1 MVTWHIIRRSLRRL
15 HHLRDSDPVPG
26 ELRGWSYDSPPVKPR
41 AYLGLGVS
49 EVAYGASCGWRS
61 LWLRRRGK
69 AQEPTQSMEAGAVLH
84 EAFHRAARDVRLW
97 LARGLPSWLVASRL
111 VSDTHRRLP
120 RGWPPWAYNVYRLLV
135 TAWAGEAAG
144 QGLYYG
150 GDGLGSGPWLS
161 EYMVDGSPLGLSRSL
176 RVDGLAEAGV
186 VVEVK
191 LGRSSWWH
199 KLSLAGYALAME
211 SFFEAPIDYG
221 VVVAVS
227 IPGRQPRVHVDP
239 VYVSADLR
247 EEFLRARDDAVE
259 ALLSDSEPEDRCGGV
274 KA

>member
-97 LARGLPSWLVASRL
+97 LARGVW
-111 VSDTHRRLP
+111 
-120 RGWPPWAYNVYRLLV
+120 
-135 TAWAGEAAG
+135 G
-144 QGLYYG
+144 Q
-150 GDGLGSGPWLS
+150 
-161 EYMVDGSPLGLSRSL
+161 L
-176 RVDGLAEAGV
+176 R
-186 VVEVK
+186 
-191 LGRSSWWH
+191 
-199 KLSLAGYALAME
+199 Y
-211 SFFEAPIDYG
+211 
-221 VVVAVS
+221 VVAFCIVLGVS
-227 IPGRQPRVHVDP
+227 CFLVCWCHAP
-239 VYVSADLR
+239 V
-247 EEFLRARDDAVE
+247 
-259 ALLSDSEPEDRCGGV
+259 
-274 KA
+274 